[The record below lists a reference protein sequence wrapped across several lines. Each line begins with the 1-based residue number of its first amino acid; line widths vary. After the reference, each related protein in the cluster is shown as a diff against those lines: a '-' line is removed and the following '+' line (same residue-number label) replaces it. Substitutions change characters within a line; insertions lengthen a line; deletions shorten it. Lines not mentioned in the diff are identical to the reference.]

1 MSLAIDSGMQAS
13 GWGVFQT
20 QVGGGIA
27 AAVVGGTASELGG
40 GKFANGAVTGAYT
53 MLFNHLQNHLNAK
66 KFQKEYFG
74 HVKGLKN
81 LYTDKIPEGY
91 EMNGD
96 FFSKDGRERVGG
108 VTVYT
113 GKECQMCI

>member
-1 MSLAIDSGMQAS
+1 MKFYIKQQILNSYFQKELARSLAHGSVGGLTSMAQGGKFKHGFFAGSFASMAGSGMQAS

-53 MLFNHLQNHLNAK
+53 MLFNHMAHGSEDQPKA
-66 KFQKEYFG
+66 G
-74 HVKGLKN
+74 SG
-81 LYTDKIPEGY
+81 
-91 EMNGD
+91 
-96 FFSKDGRERVGG
+96 
-108 VTVYT
+108 
-113 GKECQMCI
+113 